1 MEFFSL
7 DQIWDL
13 VATSS
18 IAFAQLLVSVRRSTS
33 RRLCRPTI
41 SGGSDAKT
49 LRSAHTLEKA
59 GRGGLPATFKRQLWV
74 GPGSDKLC
82 NGCGET
88 ISDTEREF
96 EVIFADTLTFV
107 FHAECYKAW
116 HSRSR
121 LEHNAGTSDRA
132 AAM

>member
-96 EVIFADTLTFV
+96 EVISQTHL
-107 FHAECYKAW
+107 
-116 HSRSR
+116 RSYSTR
-121 LEHNAGTSDRA
+121 SATRHGTPGRVLEHNAGTSDRA